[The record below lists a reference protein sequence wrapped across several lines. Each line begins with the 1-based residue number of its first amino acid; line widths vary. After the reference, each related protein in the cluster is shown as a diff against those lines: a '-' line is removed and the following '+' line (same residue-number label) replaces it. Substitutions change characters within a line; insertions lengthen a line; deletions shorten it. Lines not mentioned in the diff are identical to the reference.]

1 MSVAVVLTG
10 SEGHPMA
17 SSRSLVAA
25 SLELAVPYAIASM
38 RDLPGP
44 VRERLAVECSALL
57 ADSGE
62 LAWLAVR
69 AHEDGEGL
77 TRLARGLAALAC
89 RPGGVTYLGM
99 TFAAVPAWDEG
110 QAAA

>member
-1 MSVAVVLTG
+1 MAEVLSGDTG
-10 SEGHPMA
+10 RPMA

-25 SLELAVPYAIASM
+25 SLELAVPYAIGCLG
-38 RDLPGP
+38 DIPGP
-44 VRERLAVECSALL
+44 AREKLAAECAGLL
-57 ADSGE
+57 ADYGE

-69 AHEDGEGL
+69 AHEDDAGL

-89 RPGGVTYLGM
+89 RPGGVSYLG
-99 TFAAVPAWDEG
+99 TCWVAVPAWDAG

>member
-1 MSVAVVLTG
+1 LAILLCEPG
-10 SEGHPMA
+10 GRPMA

-25 SLELAVPYAIASM
+25 SLEFAVPCAIASV
-38 RDLPGP
+38 RDVPGP
-44 VRERLAVECSALL
+44 VRKRLAAECSALL
-57 ADSGE
+57 AAHGE

-69 AHEDGEGL
+69 AHEDGDGL

-89 RPGGVTYLGM
+89 RPGGVSYLGM
-99 TFAAVPAWDEG
+99 TWAAVPAWEEG

>member
-1 MSVAVVLTG
+1 MVIHEPGRPGACLR
-10 SEGHPMA
+10 A
-17 SSRSLVAA
+17 LAA
-25 SLELAVPYAIASM
+25 ANLELAVPAAIEAL
-38 RDLPGP
+38 RDVPGP
-44 VRERLAVECSALL
+44 VRGRIAADCAGLL
-57 ADSGE
+57 AAHGE

-89 RPGGVTYLGM
+89 RPGGVSFLGM
-99 TFAAVPAWDEG
+99 TFAAVPGWGEG